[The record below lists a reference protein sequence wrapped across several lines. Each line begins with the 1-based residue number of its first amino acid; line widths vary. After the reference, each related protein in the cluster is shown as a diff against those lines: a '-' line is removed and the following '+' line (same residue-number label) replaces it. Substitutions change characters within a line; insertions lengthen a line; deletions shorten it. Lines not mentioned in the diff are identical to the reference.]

1 MPAEVAIELRICR
14 LRPLIRLLPLI
25 KAVIT
30 GAIYKPSALIADIC
44 LVKYLLPC
52 RHLLLLK
59 VLMLIREK
67 S

>member
-1 MPAEVAIELRICR
+1 MPAKVAIELRICG
-14 LRPLIRLLPLI
+14 LRPLNHLLLPLI

-30 GAIYKPSALIADIC
+30 ASIYYPDALIAEIC

-59 VLMLIREK
+59 VLM
-67 S
+67 

>member
-1 MPAEVAIELRICR
+1 MPAEVAIELRICG
-14 LRPLIRLLPLI
+14 LRPLDHLLPLI

-30 GAIYKPSALIADIC
+30 AAIYNPDALIAEIC
-44 LVKYLLPC
+44 LVKYLLPY